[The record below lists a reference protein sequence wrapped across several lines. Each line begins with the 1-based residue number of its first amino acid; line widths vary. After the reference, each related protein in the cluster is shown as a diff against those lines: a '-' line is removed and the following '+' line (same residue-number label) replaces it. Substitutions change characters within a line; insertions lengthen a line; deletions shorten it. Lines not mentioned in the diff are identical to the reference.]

1 MSYYEERS
9 TAFLVQNDMVESVKK
24 QKTFLLSPKN
34 IFWGSINSSVRFEDM
49 IERAVWCCWNSSK
62 QARIWL
68 QLFFGLH
75 DRLSP
80 SVGDWWWNTLY
91 LIPVVTY
98 TTKQWLRKPFSPLQ
112 FQNTLKFELPLS
124 NDKLFR
130 TFSHDRSWKGGRLDK
145 GVHD

>member
-68 QLFFGLH
+68 QLFLVCMIVCH
-75 DRLSP
+75 PPL
-80 SVGDWWWNTLY
+80 
-91 LIPVVTY
+91 VTDDGIHF
-98 TTKQWLRKPFSPLQ
+98 T
-112 FQNTLKFELPLS
+112 
-124 NDKLFR
+124 
-130 TFSHDRSWKGGRLDK
+130 
-145 GVHD
+145 